1 MLTTREHA
9 DEAALSMMRMMQN
22 VADGQLLQ
30 ASNQAWHA
38 AEHAVNAAAAAR
50 GRNPVKYSEKRRFLD
65 ELADEPGNEPVRVLM
80 RDPWQLHGN
89 ADQGFMTAG
98 EVAIA
103 VRATEQ
109 LVIRLLEIAGES
121 AAADG

>member
-1 MLTTREHA
+1 M
-9 DEAALSMMRMMQN
+9 
-22 VADGQLLQ
+22 
-30 ASNQAWHA
+30 
-38 AEHAVNAAAAAR
+38 
-50 GRNPVKYSEKRRFLD
+50 D

-80 RDPWQLHGN
+80 QDPWQLHGN

-121 AAADG
+121 AASDG

>member
-9 DEAALSMMRMMQN
+9 DEAALSMMRMMQD

-38 AEHAVNAAAAAR
+38 AKHAVNAAAAR
-50 GRNPVKYSEKRRFLD
+50 GRNPVKYSEKRRFMD

-121 AAADG
+121 AVSDG